1 MQIWQKVIGGF
12 KLNLEMGKKSHKVY
26 HHEFSFSR
34 FIDDPL
40 IGSAMIVLALVAL
53 FFSISQFNQVLSSY

>member
-1 MQIWQKVIGGF
+1 
-12 KLNLEMGKKSHKVY
+12 MGKKSHKVY